1 MHSTVKSVSTLEDKY
16 EAMQGQTSGHLDS
29 LKSRQSTLENKQSLQ
44 EQTLTLHGTQL
55 ADNSEK
61 IAQTSSEIS
70 ILCNQQSQTEVRIE
84 QLSAEQNKQMS
95 EFKDELS
102 SLRELTEGVAISQKD
117 MEKVEVKRIEE
128 VDLLKQQKGKYII
141 YYDSMLI

>member
-16 EAMQGQTSGHLDS
+16 EAMQGQTSGQLDS
-29 LKSRQSTLENKQSLQ
+29 LKSRQSTLEDKQSLQ

-61 IAQTSSEIS
+61 VAQTSSEITT
-70 ILCNQQSQTEVRIE
+70 LRHQQSQTEVRIE

-117 MEKVEVKRIEE
+117 MEKVEVKRNEE
-128 VDLLKQQKGKYII
+128 VDLLKQQKGKYV
-141 YYDSMLI
+141 